1 MHNKRLFMNF
11 LSLLS
16 VQGVNYLLPLITLP
30 YLLRT
35 LGPEKFGVI
44 AFAQALIQYFV
55 LLTDYGFN
63 LTATKSISINREDK
77 RELSRIFSTVMSIK
91 LILMV
96 ISFIILICILCVFDK
111 FGYYWEVYVLTFGMV
126 LGNVLFPIWFF
137 QGLESMKVISI
148 LNAISKLFFTIS
160 LFIFVKTA
168 GDFYLVPA
176 LTSVGYIAV
185 GIISLVIIKKK
196 YQLIIVKPKFGD
208 MQKELREGWD
218 IFIST
223 IAVSLYTISNTFIL
237 GIFTNNLITGYY
249 ASAEKLI
256 NAINGLINPIS
267 QTIFPHLSR
276 IVRDSKDEALKFI
289 RKVLKLNS
297 IIFLGISILVF
308 LFSELIVDLVFGPD
322 YRESIL
328 VLRILSPLPLL
339 VSISNI
345 LGVQVMINFGYKK
358 VFSRILMFSSAINI
372 ILAAILVPLYNHI
385 GTAIALLLIELIVT
399 GIMVIYLSKKKVNL
413 WR

>member
-1 MHNKRLFMNF
+1 M
-11 LSLLS
+11 
-16 VQGVNYLLPLITLP
+16 PLITLP

-35 LGPEKFGVI
+35 LGPEKFGII

-63 LTATKSISINREDK
+63 LTATKEISINRKDK
-77 RELSRIFSTVMSIK
+77 GELSRIFSTVMSIK
-91 LILMV
+91 LALMV
-96 ISFIILICILCVFDK
+96 ISFIILMCILYIVEK
-111 FGYYWEVYVLTFGMV
+111 FGVNWEIYVLTFGMV

-137 QGLESMKVISI
+137 QGLENMKVISV
-148 LNAISKLFFTIS
+148 LNAISKLFFTVS

-168 GDFYLVPA
+168 EDFYLVPA
-176 LTSVGYIAV
+176 LTSVGYITV
-185 GIISLVIIKKK
+185 GIISLVIIKGK
-196 YQLIIVKPKFGD
+196 YDLVIVKPKFRD
-208 MQKELREGWD
+208 IQKELREGWD

-223 IAVSLYTISNTFIL
+223 ISVSLYTISNTFIL
-237 GIFTNNLITGYY
+237 GIFTNNTITGYY

-276 IVRDSKDEALKFI
+276 IAIDSKVEALRFI
-289 RKVLKLNS
+289 RKILKLN
-297 IIFLGISILVF
+297 IFIFLGISILVF

-328 VLRILSPLPLL
+328 VLKILSPLPLL

-358 VFSRILMFSSAINI
+358 AFSKILMFSSGINI
-372 ILAAILVPLYNHI
+372 ILAAIFVPLYNHI

-399 GIMVIYLSKKKVNL
+399 GTMVIYLKKKKVNL

>member
-1 MHNKRLFMNF
+1 MHNKRLFINF

-35 LGPEKFGVI
+35 LGPEKFGII

-63 LTATKSISINREDK
+63 LTATKEISINRKDK
-77 RELSRIFSTVMSIK
+77 GELSRIFSTVMSIK
-91 LILMV
+91 LALMV
-96 ISFIILICILCVFDK
+96 ISFIILMCILYIVEK
-111 FGYYWEVYVLTFGMV
+111 FGVNWEIYVLTFGMV

-137 QGLESMKVISI
+137 QGLENMKVISV
-148 LNAISKLFFTIS
+148 LNAISKLFFTVS

-168 GDFYLVPA
+168 EDFYLVPA
-176 LTSVGYIAV
+176 LTSVGYITV
-185 GIISLVIIKKK
+185 GIISLVIIKGK
-196 YQLIIVKPKFGD
+196 YDLVIVKPKFRD
-208 MQKELREGWD
+208 IQKELREGWD

-223 IAVSLYTISNTFIL
+223 ISVSLYTISNTFIL
-237 GIFTNNLITGYY
+237 GIFTNNTITGYY

-276 IVRDSKDEALKFI
+276 IAIDSKVEALRFI
-289 RKVLKLNS
+289 RKILKLN
-297 IIFLGISILVF
+297 IFIFLGISILVF

-328 VLRILSPLPLL
+328 VLKILSPLPLL

-358 VFSRILMFSSAINI
+358 AFSKILMFSSGINI
-372 ILAAILVPLYNHI
+372 ILAAIFVPLYNHI

-399 GIMVIYLSKKKVNL
+399 GTMVIYLKKKKVNL

>member
-1 MHNKRLFMNF
+1 MNF

-111 FGYYWEVYVLTFGMV
+111 IGYYWEVYVLTFGMV